1 VKHAPS
7 SVALVVAL
15 LLCACSSVH
24 RFERPPSDA
33 DLQRIGSEVA
43 GGAADI
49 KLGSAAAVPVGG
61 LHAEGGRLSWT
72 SPDPGGV
79 PADQLR
85 EVTILRRGKGFWEG
99 AAIGAGAGFLAGL
112 VTGVVWQTSCS
123 AGPVVDNEQLSSCPL
138 TTYPSFSKGLQLGA
152 IMGLLFALPAGI
164 VGGVAG
170 AALGDRTTFK
180 FDAEPRY

>member
-1 VKHAPS
+1 M
-7 SVALVVAL
+7 LTVAL

-24 RFERPPSDA
+24 HLERPPSDT

-49 KLGSAAAVPVGG
+49 KLGSATAVPVGG
-61 LHAEGGRLSWT
+61 LHAEGGRLAWT

-79 PADQLR
+79 SADQLR
-85 EVTILRRGKGFWEG
+85 EVTIVRRGKGFWEG
-99 AAIGAGAGFLAGL
+99 AAIGAGAGFLTGL

-123 AGPVVDNEQLSSCPL
+123 AGPVVDNEQLSTCPF
-138 TTYPSFSKGLQLGA
+138 TTYPSFSKGLQVGAVLGV
-152 IMGLLFALPAGI
+152 LFAVPAGLI
-164 VGGVAG
+164 GGVTG

-180 FDAEPRY
+180 FDAGPRD